1 MLPLVEP
8 EPGFGYGDIQTAA
21 CVALAKLGCERI
33 WEKIPGMLKS
43 QNEVARV
50 AACEAMGILGGER
63 AVRTLLR
70 QLNSEYSSVRA
81 AACKALGRIG
91 DARAVNAI
99 IQLTLQEKHQEVLE
113 AAQEAL
119 NRLLPAPRQG
129 ESS

>member
-1 MLPLVEP
+1 
-8 EPGFGYGDIQTAA
+8 
-21 CVALAKLGCERI
+21 
-33 WEKIPGMLKS
+33 MLKS

-63 AVRTLLR
+63 AVQTLLR

-119 NRLLPAPRQG
+119 NRLLPPQQG
-129 ESS
+129 